1 MNSTLFPAKSPRF
14 EVVDA
19 LRGFAIMAI
28 MLLHNIEHFDFYF
41 FPEYLPAWLKSIDK
55 RIWDTLFFL
64 FGGKAYAIFALL
76 FGLTFY
82 IMFSNQQ
89 KKGKDF
95 RGRFLW
101 RSLLLFG
108 FGVINSMFYQ
118 GDILLFYAVLGVT
131 LVVVCKWSD
140 KAVLI
145 TAIILLLQP
154 LELVK
159 LFQIVNDPT
168 FVASDPPSWAYFGKT
183 GEYMANGTLFE
194 VIKGNMTNG
203 KTAVILWTYESGRI
217 LQTPALFMIGMLLGR
232 RKLFATSANS
242 LKFWQKVLLSAIA
255 LFVLLFAIKMFIP
268 ESGVRKAIS
277 GSLTSIVTS
286 WANFAFT
293 FVLVSAFVLVYQKK
307 TFNRALAK
315 LQVFGRMSLTNYVM
329 QSVAGTFIYYGFGM
343 GLYKYTGATMCL
355 LIGIALFLLQ
365 YAFCRWWMKNHDH
378 GPLEGVWHRLTWI

>member
-1 MNSTLFPAKSPRF
+1 M
-14 EVVDA
+14 
-19 LRGFAIMAI
+19 
-28 MLLHNIEHFDFYF
+28 Y
-41 FPEYLPAWLKSIDK
+41 
-55 RIWDTLFFL
+55 
-64 FGGKAYAIFALL
+64 
-76 FGLTFY
+76 
-82 IMFSNQQ
+82 SNQQ

-108 FGVINSMFYQ
+108 FGLVNSMFYQ

-131 LVVVCKWSD
+131 LVVVCTWSD

-159 LFQIVNDPT
+159 LIQIVNDPA

-217 LQTPALFMIGMLLGR
+217 FQTPALFMLGMLLGR
-232 RKLFATSANS
+232 RKMFAASGES
-242 LKFWQKVLLSAIA
+242 HKFWKQVLIAAIA
-255 LFVLLFAIKMFIP
+255 LFAILFAAKLFIP
-268 ESGVRKAIS
+268 KSGAREAVA
-277 GSLTSIVTS
+277 GSLTSIITS

-293 FVLVSAFVLVYQKK
+293 FVLVSSFVLAYRKA
-307 TFNRALAK
+307 TINRTLTK
-315 LQVFGRMSLTNYVM
+315 LEVFGRMSLTNYVM
-329 QSVAGTFIYYGFGM
+329 QSVAGTFIYYGFGL
-343 GLYKYTGATMCL
+343 GLYKYTGAGMCI
-355 LIGIALFLLQ
+355 LIGIFLFLLQ
-365 YAFCRWWMKNHDH
+365 YVFCRWWMKSHTH
-378 GPLEGVWHRLTWI
+378 GPVEGVWHRLTWI